1 MRTQHRVHLPYA
13 CLILIL
19 KFCLVVFLMCDWT
32 SNAHGNEIWIP
43 PANKPADVAAGNWA
57 IANLGGKTHFG
68 FHIPDNMDVNAAAPQ
83 ASIMIIPTKDG
94 DVTYDLTLTVGQNG
108 DTYNSPSLTIPATG
122 LVHPGAV
129 TGQLTEIDVSAIFSG
144 VPLTPGTTYASL
156 QFNTAGLGRQVLGMR
171 FQYVG
176 PGGPPGDPGPIGP
189 QGVPGPQGEP
199 GPQGPIGLPG
209 PQGPSGV
216 VSFDTGNTAGGTNAL
231 ANNSTGSN
239 NTAFGQQALTE
250 NSIGNNNTAVGRRA
264 LEKNTAT
271 GNTAIGVGTLQNNTS
286 GVTNTALGVIALQAN
301 TLGMENTGIGAFALN
316 ANTTGSDN
324 TAVGA
329 NALVLNTSG
338 VNNTAHGGDALHDN
352 TTGLGNVG
360 LGFQAVLK
368 NQDGNYNTATGREA
382 LYTNVSGSNNV
393 ATGYQSLWSSTGSN
407 NVAIGAQAGKNA
419 TNGNNNIYIS
429 HQGFAGEGGTIRIGS
444 GGIQTSTFI
453 AGIRGATTGVTDG
466 ITVLIDSNGQLGT
479 VSSSRRYKEDIVDMN
494 EVSSR
499 LLDLRPVTFRYKQ
512 PFNDGTKPLQY
523 GLIAEEV
530 AERFPDLVVFGQDGQ
545 AETIQYHK
553 LTTLLL
559 NELQKE
565 HRLNQAQEVLLRTQI
580 EQTLT
585 LFKQVDEL
593 TAQLTRVKTQAAHW
607 GNLISRL
614 TQVETQEKGISGLTM
629 QINSSEQPRP

>member
-144 VPLTPGTTYASL
+144 VPLTPGATYASL

-231 ANNSTGSN
+231 ANNTTGTINTSFGHGALDSN
-239 NTAFGQQALTE
+239 TIGSANTALGAGALGENVSGQELTAVGAEALSASNGNFNTA
-250 NSIGNNNTAVGRRA
+250 IGRSAMQFNTTGASNTAVGLKSLRNNSIGSFSTAVGLNA
-264 LEKNTAT
+264 LQFST
-271 GNTAIGVGTLQNNTS
+271 GNSNTAIGAGAGGSL
-286 GVTNTALGVIALQAN
+286 
-301 TLGMENTGIGAFALN
+301 TG
-316 ANTTGSDN
+316 GS
-324 TAVGA
+324 
-329 NALVLNTSG
+329 
-338 VNNTAHGGDALHDN
+338 
-352 TTGLGNVG
+352 
-360 LGFQAVLK
+360 
-368 NQDGNYNTATGREA
+368 
-382 LYTNVSGSNNV
+382 
-393 ATGYQSLWSSTGSN
+393 
-407 NVAIGAQAGKNA
+407 
-419 TNGNNNIYIS
+419 NNIYINNPGMPS
-429 HQGFAGEGGTIRIGS
+429 ESGSIRIGTS
-444 GGIQTSTFI
+444 GIQTSTFI

-593 TAQLTRVKTQAAHW
+593 TAQLTRVKTQTAHW

-629 QINSSEQPRP
+629 QINSSEQPWP